1 MACEI
6 KDYDHLEAHLN
17 YIADIFEK
25 KGYYIERNLLNLP
38 KRYADTVISYMD
50 QVASWIEIKNQ
61 IEDLEK
67 DLENVKGYLFDFM
80 NQLDEVESRLSKEV
94 RTTK

>member
-17 YIADIFEK
+17 YIADMFEE